1 MKEHNKISQEF
12 LETVEHY
19 YNNTMPVEDRI
30 IFESKLQNDS
40 EFKTQV
46 EDLKLL
52 FNGIESQA
60 FKEQLDLFHNDIPKG
75 NKSSKVRFLSFAKM
89 GIAAA
94 IIIAIGLFW
103 MNSNPSNE
111 QIYAKNFTPDPG
123 LPTTMSTTSN
133 YTFFDAMVNYKQGDY
148 KTAIA
153 KWTTLEQKSSDN
165 DTLQYFLG
173 VAHLAENNTQKA
185 IPYLTKTVNNTK
197 SVFFEDATFYLGL
210 AYLKED
216 NIRLAKETLAKSKSE
231 KNKTVLDAL
240 K

>member
-1 MKEHNKISQEF
+1 MKENNNISQEF
-12 LETVEHY
+12 LEIVEQY
-19 YNNTMPVEDRI
+19 YNNTMPIQDRI
-30 IFESKLQNDS
+30 LFEQKLQDDDL
-40 EFKTQV
+40 FKAKVNELQ
-46 EDLKLL
+46 LL
-52 FNGIESQA
+52 FVGIETQA
-60 FKEQLDLFHNDIPKG
+60 LKEQLDLFHEDINVKKP
-75 NKSSKVRFLSFAKM
+75 SKVRFLQFVKM

-94 IIIAIGLFW
+94 IIISIGLFW
-103 MNSNPSNE
+103 MNSNSTNE

-133 YTFFDAMVNYKQGDY
+133 YTFFDGMVNYKQGDY

-153 KWTTLEQKSSDN
+153 KWSTLEQKSIDN

-173 VAHLAENNTQKA
+173 VAYLAENNTKKA
-185 IPYLTKTVNNTK
+185 IPYLNKTVNNSK

-216 NIRLAKETLAKSKSE
+216 NISESRKALGKSNSE
-231 KNKTVLDAL
+231 KNKIILDAL